1 MLRSGLWFSE
11 TLTFLSRS
19 FQLCR
24 RTGGQEFVS
33 NAQPVPRVR
42 GLPAPSALASASSF
56 LSGSWELVSCR
67 WLADRLFPFRTG
79 TRKPRWAGSARWHPR
94 KETRKR
100 KRGRG
105 RRRTREGKGGRR
117 RSKAP
122 LRGALQPLRQRWP
135 AAPAPGPRDP
145 LRPRSRPTVS
155 RACARF
161 STDGAQTQ
169 APRTPQAVQ
178 ARHSPHRSELPNLTR
193 GRQK

>member
-1 MLRSGLWFSE
+1 MP
-11 TLTFLSRS
+11 
-19 FQLCR
+19 
-24 RTGGQEFVS
+24 

-56 LSGSWELVSCR
+56 LSGSRELVSCR

-135 AAPAPGPRDP
+135 APSTWASGPAP
-145 LRPRSRPTVS
+145 S
-155 RACARF
+155 
-161 STDGAQTQ
+161 
-169 APRTPQAVQ
+169 AVQ
-178 ARHSPHRSELPNLTR
+178 ADGVQGLRSLLNGRGPDSGPAHAAGCPSPTLTSPVRAAEFNTRPSEVTLVGQLERNASVTGTL
-193 GRQK
+193 GFYDS